1 MLVAVRCQSASLP
14 VPLSRQSSQVAG
26 VKKTPPFGREALGPM
41 YRYPAQRGTVNQEA
55 AGSRAD
61 ADRLRVLVALTF

>member
-1 MLVAVRCQSASLP
+1 VLVAVRCQSASLP

-41 YRYPAQRGTVNQEA
+41 YRYPPKEGRLIRKRLG
-55 AGSRAD
+55 RAPMPT
-61 ADRLRVLVALTF
+61 ACAF